1 MAFALTWFWFWVIL
15 AAFLIIGEIFTLG
28 FFLLPFGVGA
38 AAAALSSWLGANVVG
53 QWIIFLLV
61 SIPALLLVKRF
72 ADRVTRHRE
81 PLQVASDR
89 FVGKT
94 GIVLEAIHPH
104 GGMGRIRVGLEE
116 WRAQPEIPAEIPEG
130 TVVDVVRVEGTHL
143 IVRLQGTPQ
152 DGEAEGG
159 Q

>member
-1 MAFALTWFWFWVIL
+1 MGFALTWFWFWVIL
-15 AAFLIIGEIFTLG
+15 AAFLIVGEIFTMG

-38 AAAALSSWLGANVVG
+38 AAAAFGSWMGANVVG

-61 SIPALLLVKRF
+61 SIPALLLIKRF
-72 ADRVTRHRE
+72 ADRVTRDRE

-89 FVGKT
+89 ALGKT

-104 GGMGRIRVGLEE
+104 GGMGRVRVGLEE
-116 WRAQPEIPAEIPEG
+116 WRAQPEAPSEIPEG
-130 TVVDVVRVEGTHL
+130 TVVEVVRVEGNHL
-143 IVRLQGTPQ
+143 IVRPQGAPQ

>member
-1 MAFALTWFWFWVIL
+1 MGFALTWFWFWVIL
-15 AAFLIIGEIFTLG
+15 AAFLIVGEIFTMG

-38 AAAALSSWLGANVVG
+38 AAAALGSWMGANVVG

-61 SIPALLLVKRF
+61 SIPALLLIKRF
-72 ADRVTRHRE
+72 ADRVTRDRE

-89 FVGKT
+89 ALGKS

-116 WRAQPEIPAEIPEG
+116 WRAQPETPAEIPKG

-143 IVRLQGTPQ
+143 IVRLKSAPQ

>member
-1 MAFALTWFWFWVIL
+1 MGFALTWFWFWVIL
-15 AAFLIIGEIFTLG
+15 AAFLIVGEIFTMG

-38 AAAALSSWLGANVVG
+38 AAAALSSWLGVNVVG

-61 SIPALLLVKRF
+61 SIPALLLIKRF
-72 ADRVTRHRE
+72 AERATRHRE

-89 FVGKT
+89 TLGKT

-104 GGMGRIRVGLEE
+104 GGMGRVRVGLEE
-116 WRAQPEIPAEIPEG
+116 WRAQPETPAEIPEG
-130 TVVDVVRVEGTHL
+130 TVVDVVQVDGNHL
-143 IVRLQGTPQ
+143 IVRPQGASQ